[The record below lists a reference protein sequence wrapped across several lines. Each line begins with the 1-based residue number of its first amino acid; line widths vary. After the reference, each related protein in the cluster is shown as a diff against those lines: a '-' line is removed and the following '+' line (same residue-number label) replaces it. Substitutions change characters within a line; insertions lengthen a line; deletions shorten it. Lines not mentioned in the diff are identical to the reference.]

1 MDSELRFGLG
11 LAVEAK
17 VLADINATS
26 GIQTQSY
33 TTSGLTTL
41 RKGLTTLE
49 TAGDAD
55 GGQLFVPCGWC
66 GKREQETESGRRRR
80 WCSDACRMK
89 SYRAHRRSK

>member
-1 MDSELRFGLG
+1 VDSELRFGLG

-41 RKGLTTLE
+41 GKGMAKRE
-49 TAGDAD
+49 TAGYAAAT
-55 GGQLFVPCGWC
+55 P
-66 GKREQETESGRRRR
+66 SGLERRGAGAGLQQRR
-80 WCSDACRMK
+80 
-89 SYRAHRRSK
+89 

>member
-41 RKGLTTLE
+41 RKGIRQ
-49 TAGDAD
+49 AGDRW
-55 GGQLFVPCGWC
+55 LRRCYTLWT
-66 GKREQETESGRRRR
+66 GKTWSWRGPPATPLST
-80 WCSDACRMK
+80 
-89 SYRAHRRSK
+89 